1 MRTLS
6 GITWGH
12 RRAIEPLVAASAV
25 YRGSTGTAVEWT
37 VRSLGDFEHQ
47 PLHEAARTADL
58 VVFDHPFC
66 GVVAASS
73 CFAPLTDRIPDLSRP
88 DRFVG
93 ASLDSYRYHGELWGA
108 PVDGACNHAVFRHD
122 LLPDPQAVPET
133 WADVI
138 RLARSLAPRGR
149 RLALAATSHHGLV
162 AVAALCANLGKT
174 WPNGARA
181 DFHPDPA
188 ALAEAIDAVREVL
201 AFAPAECLEWNSIA
215 VHDAM
220 VGRDDLAYCPIV
232 YGFAVYGAAAPAL
245 SFGPMPGLVPPHDRG
260 SVLGGAAVGLSASC
274 RDPEEALR
282 YLTFL
287 MEAGTQRDIFAAHS
301 GQPARIEAWT
311 DGPIDR
317 RFAGYFSGVGSTLGK
332 AVLRPRFVGYQQ
344 FEKRAG
350 DRMEAMLRRAA
361 PTRDIVAMIEAEA
374 DRIRR
379 GNVDP
384 PYDRLMA
391 AEADAE
397 RRNPTHVR

>member
-1 MRTLS
+1 MTTLK
-6 GITWGH
+6 GMTWGH
-12 RRAIEPLVAASAV
+12 RRAIDPLVAASAA
-25 YRGSTGTAVEWT
+25 YRGATGTAVEWT

-66 GVVAASS
+66 GVVAASG

-88 DRFVG
+88 ELFIG

-108 PVDGACNHAVFRHD
+108 PVDGACNHAVFRRD
-122 LLPDPQAVPET
+122 LLPDPEVVPGT

-138 RLARSLAPRGR
+138 RLARDLAPRGR
-149 RLALAATSHHGLV
+149 RLAMAANSHHGLV
-162 AVAALCANLGKT
+162 ALAALCANLGKT
-174 WPNGARA
+174 WPNGARR

-188 ALAEAIDAVREVL
+188 ALAEGVDALREVL
-201 AFAPAECLEWNSIA
+201 AFAPAECLDWNSIA
-215 VHDAM
+215 LHEAM
-220 VGRDDLAYCPIV
+220 AARDDLAYCPIV
-232 YGFAVYGAAAPAL
+232 YGFALYGAAAPAL
-245 SFGPMPGLVPPHDRG
+245 AFGPLPGIMPPHDRG
-260 SVLGGAAVGLSASC
+260 GVIGGAAVGLSATC

-282 YLTFL
+282 YLAFL
-287 MEAGTQRDIFAAHS
+287 TEAGTQRDIFAAHG

-311 DGPIDR
+311 DEAIDR
-317 RFAGYFSGVGSTLGK
+317 RFAGYFSGVGPTLGK

-350 DRMEAMLRRAA
+350 DRMEAMLRSAA
-361 PTRDIVAMIEAEA
+361 PTAAIVAMIEAEA

-379 GNVDP
+379 GDVEP

-391 AEADAE
+391 VEADRE

>member
-1 MRTLS
+1 MMTLS
-6 GITWGH
+6 GITWKH
-12 RRAIEPLVAASAV
+12 RRAIEPLVAASAA
-25 YRGSTGTAVEWT
+25 YRGSTGIAVEWT

-66 GVVAASS
+66 GVVAASG
-73 CFAPLTDRIPDLSRP
+73 CFAPLTGRIADLSRA
-88 DRFVG
+88 DLFIG

-108 PVDGACNHAVFRHD
+108 PIDGACNHAVFRRD
-122 LLPDPQAVPET
+122 LLPNPEAVPGT

-138 RLARSLAPRGR
+138 CLARELAPRGR
-149 RLALAATSHHGLV
+149 RLALGANSHHGLI

-174 WPNGARA
+174 WPNGARI

-188 ALAEAIDAVREVL
+188 ALAEAIDALREVL
-201 AFAPAECLEWNSIA
+201 AFAPAECLDWNSIA
-215 VHDAM
+215 VHEAM
-220 VGRDDLAYCPIV
+220 MARDDLAYCPIV
-232 YGFAVYGAAAPAL
+232 YGFAVYGTPAPAL
-245 SFGPMPGLVPPHDRG
+245 SFGPFPGIAQPHDRG
-260 SVLGGAAVGLSASC
+260 GVIGGAAVGLSATC
-274 RDPEEALR
+274 RDPEEALS
-282 YLTFL
+282 YLAFL
-287 MEAGTQRDIFAAHS
+287 MQPDTQRDIFAAHS

-311 DGPIDR
+311 DEAIDR
-317 RFAGYFSGVGSTLGK
+317 RFAGYFSGVGPTLGK

-350 DRMEAMLRRAA
+350 DRMEAMLRSAA
-361 PTRDIVAMIEAEA
+361 PTTAIVAMIEAEA

-379 GNVDP
+379 GDVEP

-391 AEADAE
+391 VEADSA